1 MKASRQSGVQPRAH
15 GRLQLSC
22 ARRGPKSEISKLH
35 QKGSVKAL
43 FPRSPLGHL
52 DAVFLNTAGG
62 ITGGDVY
69 EYALDVG
76 QGSSLR
82 ITSQAAERIY
92 KAPPGQTGS
101 LNVTARI
108 EDGASLQ
115 WLPQETIVFDEAR
128 LRRTLTVEMS
138 ETAKVL
144 CVEPIIFG
152 RSAMGETVQSAQI
165 WDDWRVRLGGDL
177 IFADAT
183 RIDGEVHQTLSDA
196 AIADGCVAMATILLV
211 SGDADVKLKPLRRA
225 LGPSGGASLIREG
238 VLFARVLASDGFSL
252 RQSLIP
258 AIEALTDMQIPKNW
272 RI

>member
-69 EYALDVG
+69 E
-76 QGSSLR
+76 SLR

-211 SGDADVKLKPLRRA
+211 SGDADVKLKPL
-225 LGPSGGASLIREG
+225 
-238 VLFARVLASDGFSL
+238 ASDGFSL

>member
-1 MKASRQSGVQPRAH
+1 MRFGILDLGEMKASRQSGVQPRAH

-144 CVEPIIFG
+144 CVEP
-152 RSAMGETVQSAQI
+152 
-165 WDDWRVRLGGDL
+165 
-177 IFADAT
+177 
-183 RIDGEVHQTLSDA
+183 SDA

>member
-52 DAVFLNTAGG
+52 DAVFLNT
-62 ITGGDVY
+62 
-69 EYALDVG
+69 
-76 QGSSLR
+76 SLR

-144 CVEPIIFG
+144 CVEPVIFG